1 MGVGIY
7 FFKEYFYMMISR
19 EEITTFSF
27 KIEEIVED
35 KDVSY
40 MDAVLLYCEQ
50 TGFEIEVAA
59 KLISSS
65 LKSKIKIEAENL
77 HFLPK
82 SNTSKLPI

>member
-1 MGVGIY
+1 
-7 FFKEYFYMMISR
+7 MMISR
-19 EEITTFSF
+19 EEITNFSF

-40 MDAVLLYCEQ
+40 MDAVLIFCEE

-65 LKSKIKIEAENL
+65 LKSKIKIEAEDL
-77 HFLPK
+77 HLLPK
-82 SNTSKLPI
+82 SNTVKLPL